1 MARKMLF
8 SNSAEAALQT
18 PLLDTP
24 PPYYTLLPDGSQY
37 EDLPESWVPGDGSYY
52 VFEVSDPAHADLFVE
67 GTGQL
72 DRAQPVTLTHDS
84 MPGVFEIVHVY
95 TRFTNIFEVFRA
107 QEGTLAKAWPVGTK
121 VSANVTAGMLE
132 SFLQDDGT
140 VARIGGENQ
149 SVLLGAAVEAGE
161 KRPAGTNSF
170 VFRSRSLVDW
180 AVQLG
185 AYPVLQPLPA
195 QRPKDR
201 EYSGNHYRIW
211 QDLALAHESTGGFWP
226 ADIGAPKAWAAGS
239 YNNFKQGAVFTP
251 STPNGYQYWA
261 DVVVEKAIDSLTFS
275 EEPALIPGEILS
287 VLDTEDNSLR
297 GNLVP
302 QVMPVVQ
309 STNFRHPLMVTE
321 VGFMG
326 RASTDVTQMP
336 VVSLGTEAD
345 PTRFANAV
353 SLDSLVASGNLSVHR
368 IPIAAGG
375 ALVEDIKV
383 TVTQAG
389 VGGPIPGRFYWRGV
403 FMVDGGS

>member
-1 MARKMLF
+1 
-8 SNSAEAALQT
+8 
-18 PLLDTP
+18 
-24 PPYYTLLPDGSQY
+24 
-37 EDLPESWVPGDGSYY
+37 V
-52 VFEVSDPAHADLFVE
+52 
-67 GTGQL
+67 
-72 DRAQPVTLTHDS
+72 
-84 MPGVFEIVHVY
+84 
-95 TRFTNIFEVFRA
+95 
-107 QEGTLAKAWPVGTK
+107 
-121 VSANVTAGMLE
+121 
-132 SFLQDDGT
+132 
-140 VARIGGENQ
+140 
-149 SVLLGAAVEAGE
+149 
-161 KRPAGTNSF
+161 
-170 VFRSRSLVDW
+170 
-180 AVQLG
+180 
-185 AYPVLQPLPA
+185 
-195 QRPKDR
+195 
-201 EYSGNHYRIW
+201 
-211 QDLALAHESTGGFWP
+211 
-226 ADIGAPKAWAAGS
+226 PKAWAAGG

-326 RASTDVTQMP
+326 RASTGVTQMP
-336 VVSLGTEAD
+336 VVSIGTEAD

-353 SLDSLVASGNLSVHR
+353 SLDSLVASGNLGVHR

>member
-18 PLLDTP
+18 PLLDSP
-24 PPYYTLLPDGSQY
+24 PPYYTQYPDGSQY
-37 EDLPESWVPGDGSYY
+37 EDPPESWVPGDGAYS
-52 VFEVSDPAHADLFVE
+52 FFQVSDAEHAERFQSLAGE
-67 GTGQL
+67 L
-72 DRAQPVTLTHDS
+72 DRGQPLTLTHDS
-84 MPGVFEIVHVY
+84 MPGEYEIVLMNY
-95 TRFTNIFEVFRA
+95 RSEKFFEAFRA

-149 SVLLGAAVEAGE
+149 SVLLGATVEAGE

-180 AVQLG
+180 AVQFG

-226 ADIGAPKAWAAGS
+226 ADIGAPKAWAAGG

-287 VLDTEDNSLR
+287 VLDAEDNSLR

-326 RASTDVTQMP
+326 RASMGVTQMP
-336 VVSLGTEAD
+336 VVSIGTEAD

-403 FMVDGGS
+403 FMVDGGT